1 MTVPLTGKRVL
12 VVEDEALISMLAE
25 EMLAEL
31 GCIVHAVAPS
41 IPKALAHAEAGG
53 FDVAILDVNVGRERV
68 FPVAEVLASKG
79 IPFAFAS
86 GYGGEE
92 IIEAHRTRP
101 LIGKPYSTDQ
111 LQRALTAALDL

>member
-1 MTVPLTGKRVL
+1 MTTTLSGRRVL

-25 EMLAEL
+25 EMLADL
-31 GCIVHAVAPS
+31 GCIVHAVAGS
-41 IPKALAHAEAGG
+41 VPKALEHAEAGG

-68 FPVAEVLASKG
+68 FPVAELLASKG

-92 IIEAHRTRP
+92 IIEPHKARP

-111 LQRALTAALDL
+111 LQSALVTALGL

>member
-1 MTVPLTGKRVL
+1 MPTDLNGRRVL

-41 IPKALAHAEAGG
+41 IPKALEHAQAGG
-53 FDVAILDVNVGRERV
+53 FDVALLDVNVGRERV
-68 FPVAEVLASKG
+68 FPVADLLAKMG

-86 GYGGEE
+86 GYGGED

-111 LQRALTAALDL
+111 LERALTVALRA